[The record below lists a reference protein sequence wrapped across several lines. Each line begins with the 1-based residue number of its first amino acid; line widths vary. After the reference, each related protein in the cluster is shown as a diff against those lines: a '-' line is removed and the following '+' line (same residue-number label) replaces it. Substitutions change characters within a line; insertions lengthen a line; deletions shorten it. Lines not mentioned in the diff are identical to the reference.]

1 MSALTT
7 LRGAAAPLFEAD
19 IDTDAIAPMARDP
32 ATGVAPAGVRS
43 QEELA
48 RRLFG
53 RRRWKPDGSPEPGFV
68 LNRPPFDRAR
78 FLVAGRNFACGSSRE
93 TAATML
99 SAFGIRC
106 VIAPSFG
113 GIFTDN
119 CFRNHMLPLQLE
131 APVVEELAGLAAD
144 GRDFLLDLHACTL
157 VPDGAAPVSFAL
169 PSFRREMLLRGAD
182 EIEVTLARASAIAAW
197 QAQAR
202 RERPWEWTSD
212 DPDAGRPA
220 AR

>member
-1 MSALTT
+1 MSALQT
-7 LRGAAAPLFEAD
+7 LRGPAAPLFEAD
-19 IDTDAIAPMARDP
+19 VDTDAIAPMARDP

-53 RRRWKPDGSPEPGFV
+53 RRRFRADGGVEPGFV
-68 LNRPPFDRAR
+68 LNTPPFDRAR

-119 CFRNHMLPLQLE
+119 CFRNHMLPLQLDT
-131 APVVEELAGLAAD
+131 AVVEELARIAAD
-144 GRDFLLDLHACTL
+144 GRDFVLDLHACTL
-157 VPDGAAPVSFAL
+157 TPGGAAPIAFAL
-169 PSFRREMLLRGAD
+169 PSFRRDMLLQGAD
-182 EIEVTLARASAIAAW
+182 EIAVTLSRASAIDAW
-197 QAQAR
+197 QAKAR
-202 RERPWEWTSD
+202 SERPWEWISA
-212 DPDAGRPA
+212 AG
-220 AR
+220 

>member
-7 LRGAAAPLFEAD
+7 LRGPAAPLFESD

-32 ATGVAPAGVRS
+32 VTGVAPAGIRS

-53 RRRWKPDGSPEPGFV
+53 RRRRRADGSPEPSFV
-68 LNRPPFDRAR
+68 LNQPPFDRAC

-99 SAFGIRC
+99 SAYGIRC

-113 GIFTDN
+113 GIFADN
-119 CFRNHMLPLQLE
+119 CFRNHMLPLQLDE
-131 APVVEELAGLAAD
+131 SVVQELARLAAD
-144 GRDFLLDLHACTL
+144 GRDFVLDLHACTL
-157 VPDGAAPVSFAL
+157 APGGAAPIAFAL
-169 PSFRREMLLRGAD
+169 PSFRRDMLLHGAD
-182 EIEVTLARASAIAAW
+182 EIEVTLARASAIDAW
-197 QAQAR
+197 QARAR
-202 RERPWEWTSD
+202 NERPWEWD
-212 DPDAGRPA
+212 RQ
-220 AR
+220 

>member
-1 MSALTT
+1 VSALTT
-7 LRGAAAPLFEAD
+7 LRGPAAPLFEAD

-32 ATGVAPAGVRS
+32 VTGVAPAGIRS

-53 RRRWKPDGSPEPGFV
+53 RRRWRPDGSAEPAFV

-99 SAFGIRC
+99 SAYGIRC

-119 CFRNHMLPLQLE
+119 CFRNHMLPLQLD
-131 APVVEELAGLAAD
+131 APVVEKLASLAAD
-144 GRDFLLDLHACTL
+144 GRDFFLDLHACTL
-157 VPDGAAPVSFAL
+157 VPGDAAPITFAL
-169 PSFRREMLLRGAD
+169 PSFRRDMLLQGAD
-182 EIEVTLARASAIAAW
+182 EIEVTLARASAIDAW

-202 RERPWEWTSD
+202 RERPWEWSPD
-212 DPDAGRPA
+212 DSRA
-220 AR
+220 

>member
-1 MSALTT
+1 MSALIT
-7 LRGAAAPLFEAD
+7 LRGSAAPLFEAD

-53 RRRWKPDGSPEPGFV
+53 RRRWKGDGSADTSFV
-68 LNRPPFDRAR
+68 LNRAPFDDAR
-78 FLVAGRNFACGSSRE
+78 FLIAGRNFACGSSRE

-119 CFRNHMLPLQLE
+119 CFRNHMLPLQLD
-131 APVVEELAGLAAD
+131 AKVVEELSRLASD
-144 GRDFLLDLHACTL
+144 GREFTLDLNDCT
-157 VPDGAAPVSFAL
+157 VTPDGAAPIRFAL
-169 PSFRREMLLRGAD
+169 PSFRRDMLLRGAD
-182 EIEVTLARASAIAAW
+182 EIEVTLSRAAAIDAW
-197 QAQAR
+197 QAKAR
-202 RERPWEWTSD
+202 SDRPWEWI
-212 DPDAGRPA
+212 AQ
-220 AR
+220 